1 MNVGLLLQ
9 QAREAAGLSV
19 EEVSERTRIR
29 SQVIR
34 DLEAGKLQSSGGVAY
49 ARGHI
54 RSISRVVGAD
64 AEVLVSQFNSEVE
77 DSNSPMIDLLAENSA
92 TPLKNEKP
100 KLSYKKLS
108 AIGVG
113 VLILVLLIPVIGSHL
128 HSKKSTAAP
137 ATTPSAT
144 PVATS
149 VATPSTSSS
158 ATPTATPSA
167 EASASATPST
177 PPVSA
182 SSVAF
187 TAVNANSWLSVTDK
201 SGTVLW
207 HGMLFKGA
215 SQKFTL
221 SGLINVTIGNAGAVD
236 VTINGKDAGLAGK
249 LGEVVNIQYGPG
261 ATS

>member
-9 QAREAAGLSV
+9 QARAAAGLSV

-29 SQVIR
+29 PQVIR

-64 AEVLVSQFNSEVE
+64 AEVLVAQFNSEVE

-113 VLILVLLIPVIGSHL
+113 VLIVVLLIPVIGSHL
-128 HSKKSTAAP
+128 HSKKSVAVPA
-137 ATTPSAT
+137 ATTSAT
-144 PVATS
+144 P

-167 EASASATPST
+167 IASTSATPST

-187 TAVNANSWLSVTDK
+187 TAVSASSWLSVTDK